1 MSFTFSQG
9 RCITIELTSRQGT
22 ILEII
27 KQAQPITGKD
37 IAQKLFLSRAALR
50 SDLAILTMAGLVSA
64 KPKVG
69 YYINREQK
77 NLLHFPLLK
86 DLRVADNHSPSIVVE
101 ETCSVYSAIV
111 TLFLEDVGTL
121 FVASKDGILEG
132 AVSRKDLLK
141 TTMGSKNINELP
153 VSIIMTRMPNIIYTT
168 PDESVLEAA
177 KKLLQHE
184 IDALPVVSVREEG
197 DGRKLQVIGRFTK
210 TNISRLFVRLAEK

>member
-9 RCITIELTSRQGT
+9 RCVIIELTSRQGT

-101 ETCSVYSAIV
+101 ETCSVYNAIV

-168 PDESVLEAA
+168 PEESVLEAA
-177 KKLLQHE
+177 KKTP
-184 IDALPVVSVREEG
+184 A
-197 DGRKLQVIGRFTK
+197 
-210 TNISRLFVRLAEK
+210 A